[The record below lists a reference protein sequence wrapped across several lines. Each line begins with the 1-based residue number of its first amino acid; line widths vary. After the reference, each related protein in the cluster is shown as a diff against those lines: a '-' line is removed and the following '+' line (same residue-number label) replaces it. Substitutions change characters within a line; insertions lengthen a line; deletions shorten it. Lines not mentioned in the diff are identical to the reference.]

1 MRREAGY
8 LLVELLVST
17 GIMLAVTATVF
28 SLVNQAQGTFAVAP
42 EVADMQQRL
51 RVAEDTL
58 YRNLVMA
65 GGGAYSG
72 TQAGPLT
79 FFFAPVLPS
88 RQGAVRDDA
97 PGACR
102 TDTITLLY
110 VPATAVQTTLV
121 GGLHGHSGEI
131 TVKLEPNCPQNQ
143 MLCGFEEGSTVLIYD
158 ETGNHDVATMTNVQD
173 AGAHIQINRPNG
185 IAPYNEGAKI
195 VQAESRTYF
204 LNAATS
210 QLLFYD
216 GSANGDVPVVDHVV
230 GLTFDYYGDP
240 QPPFLK
246 KPASDPTGPWTTYGP
261 RPPALGVQS
270 TAYPAG
276 ENCTFTIDA
285 ASGQQV
291 SRLGVLGASGSSTL
305 VNLMQ
310 AQLTDGPW
318 CPDAMNP
325 NRWDADL
332 LRIRKI
338 AVTLRVE
345 SAVEALRGPAGTLFV
360 HSGTSRGGHRFAPD
374 QEVRFQVSPR
384 NLNLGR

>member
-1 MRREAGY
+1 M
-8 LLVELLVST
+8 

-28 SLVNQAQGTFAVAP
+28 SLMNPAQGTFSVAP

-65 GGGAYSG
+65 GAGAYAG
-72 TQAGPLT
+72 TQTGPLT
-79 FFFAPVLPS
+79 CFFAPVLPS

-97 PGACR
+97 PGTYR
-102 TDTITLLY
+102 TDTITLMY
-110 VPATAVQTTLV
+110 VPATAVQTTIV
-121 GGLHGHSGEI
+121 GGLHGHSGDI
-131 TVKLEPNCPQNQ
+131 TVKAEPNCPQGQ
-143 MLCGFEEGSTVLIYD
+143 KLCGFEEGSTALIYD
-158 ETGNHDVATMTNVQD
+158 DTGNYDVATMTNVRN
-173 AGAHIQINRPNG
+173 ATAHVQVNWTNG
-185 IAPYNEGAKI
+185 IASYNEGTKI

-216 GSANGDVPVVDHVV
+216 GSANGDVPVVDHIV

-246 KPASDPTGPWTTYGP
+246 KPVSDPTGPWTTYGP

-291 SRLGVLGASGSSTL
+291 SRLGMLGAGGSSTL
-305 VNLMQ
+305 VNLTQ

-318 CPDAMNP
+318 CPDATNP

-332 LRIRKI
+332 LRVRKI

-345 SAVEALRGPAGTLFV
+345 SAVEALRGPAGTLFA
-360 HSGTSRGGHRFAPD
+360 HGGTSSGGHRFAPD